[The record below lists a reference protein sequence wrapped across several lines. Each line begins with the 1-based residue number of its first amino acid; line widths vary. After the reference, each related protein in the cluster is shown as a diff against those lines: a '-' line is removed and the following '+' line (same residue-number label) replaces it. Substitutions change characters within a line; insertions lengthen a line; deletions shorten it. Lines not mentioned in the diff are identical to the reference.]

1 MSLIKVFVLFISIC
15 VSIEAIAQDKEIIL
29 KDMASN
35 HRMIFKKNTK
45 GVRTLFLISSHCT
58 VCRRQ
63 LKNIGCF
70 EELGEVMVIALKGS
84 KEDLLREKSRTQLN
98 KEIYMAHDELIN
110 ELQLESLA
118 TPQIM
123 IEKNGR
129 RYLGLG
135 FHSCSSKRVTDFLE
149 DKSLKS

>member
-1 MSLIKVFVLFISIC
+1 MSLIKLFFLFLSIGISID
-15 VSIEAIAQDKEIIL
+15 ALALDKEIIL
-29 KDMASN
+29 KDIASN
-35 HRMIFKKNTK
+35 HRITFKKNRTD
-45 GVRTLFLISSHCT
+45 VRTLFLISSHCT

-70 EELGEVMVIALKGS
+70 EELGEVIVIALKGS

-98 KEIYMAHDELIN
+98 KEIFMAHAELIN

-118 TPQIM
+118 TPQVI
-123 IEKNGR
+123 IEKDSR